1 MKSSTLK
8 KYAKV
13 VVKMGINLQ
22 KDQEVIINISAKD
35 YEFAEYL
42 TEECY

>member
-1 MKSSTLK
+1 MKSPTLK

-22 KDQEVIINISAKD
+22 KGQDVILNRRM
-35 YEFAEYL
+35 L
-42 TEECY
+42 